1 MEQVDQPGVRII
13 AKERS
18 AYELWL
24 SHAGNLKH
32 AQVVTTATIDE
43 SFERFKKLI
52 ESGSKQADQKL
63 VVLAGLRPK
72 LAEQQEL
79 LHKELGDEGQT
90 STILEGNFTSVKQAI
105 GCKKGDEYREAA
117 AWLHAFVEEAKG
129 SGFVAELIQKHGVEG
144 RLSVAEME
152 KSGEGAPSGL

>member
-32 AQVVTTATIDE
+32 AQVVTTTTIDE
-43 SFERFKKLI
+43 SFELFKSELI
-52 ESGSKQADQKL
+52 GLKA

-72 LAEQQEL
+72 LVEQQEL
-79 LHKELGDEGQT
+79 LHKQLEDEGQR

-105 GCKKGDEYREAA
+105 GCKKGEEFKEAA
-117 AWLHAFVEEAKG
+117 AWLHTFVEEAKS
-129 SGFVAELIQKHGVEG
+129 SGLVAELIKKHGVEG
-144 RLSVAEME
+144 RLSMAEMGAA
-152 KSGEGAPSGL
+152 GEGASGL

>member
-43 SFERFKKLI
+43 SFERFKSELI
-52 ESGSKQADQKL
+52 GEQGLKA

-72 LAEQQEL
+72 LVEQQEL
-79 LHKELGDEGQT
+79 LHKELQDEGQT

-105 GCKKGDEYREAA
+105 GCKKGEEFKEAA
-117 AWLHAFVEEAKG
+117 AWLHTFVEEAKS
-129 SGFVAELIQKHGVEG
+129 SGLVAELIKKHGVEG
-144 RLSVAEME
+144 RLSVAEMGAA
-152 KSGEGAPSGL
+152 GEGASGL

>member
-32 AQVVTTATIDE
+32 AQVVTTTTIDE
-43 SFERFKKLI
+43 SFELFKSELI
-52 ESGSKQADQKL
+52 GEQVVKA

-72 LAEQQEL
+72 LVEQQEL
-79 LHKELGDEGQT
+79 LHKQLEDEGQR

-105 GCKKGDEYREAA
+105 GCKKGEEFKEAA
-117 AWLHAFVEEAKG
+117 AWLHTFVEEAKS
-129 SGFVAELIQKHGVEG
+129 SGLVAELIRKHGVEG
-144 RLSVAEME
+144 RLSVAGMGTA
-152 KSGEGAPSGL
+152 GEGVSGL

>member
-32 AQVVTTATIDE
+32 AQVVTTTTIDE
-43 SFERFKKLI
+43 SFELFKSELI
-52 ESGSKQADQKL
+52 GEQVVKA

-72 LAEQQEL
+72 LVEQQEL
-79 LHKELGDEGQT
+79 LHKQLEDEGQR

-105 GCKKGDEYREAA
+105 GCKKGEEFKEAA
-117 AWLHAFVEEAKG
+117 AWLHTFVEEAKS
-129 SGFVAELIQKHGVEG
+129 SGLVAELIKKHGVEG
-144 RLSVAEME
+144 RLSMAEMGAA
-152 KSGEGAPSGL
+152 GEGASGL

>member
-32 AQVVTTATIDE
+32 AQVVTTTTIDE
-43 SFERFKKLI
+43 SFELFKSELI
-52 ESGSKQADQKL
+52 GEQVVKA

-72 LAEQQEL
+72 LVEQQEL
-79 LHKELGDEGQT
+79 LHKQLEDEGQR

-105 GCKKGDEYREAA
+105 GCKKGEEFKEAA
-117 AWLHAFVEEAKG
+117 AWLHTFVEEAKS
-129 SGFVAELIQKHGVEG
+129 SGLVAELIKKHGVEG
-144 RLSVAEME
+144 RLSVAEMGAA
-152 KSGEGAPSGL
+152 GEGASGL